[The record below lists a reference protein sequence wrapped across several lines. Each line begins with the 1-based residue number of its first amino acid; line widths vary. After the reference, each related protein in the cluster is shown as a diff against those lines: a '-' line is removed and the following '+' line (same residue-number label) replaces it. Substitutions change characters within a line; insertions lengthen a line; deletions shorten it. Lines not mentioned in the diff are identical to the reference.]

1 MTRPHTATALA
12 LGAFTLLTYLQFP
25 GHTWLQQ
32 DSQTYVAIL
41 QHLDNP
47 AVLAHDI
54 VATHPHVQW
63 TVYDEIA
70 RALHAS
76 TGLGYHAI
84 LDSQL
89 LLFRFLGLAGVFL
102 LAAAAGLNR
111 LGAIFVAF
119 LFGLGATIGGPE
131 ILSLEYEPVPRAFA
145 FLLIVAAL
153 GYGAFGRWTISAGLA
168 ALALLYHPP
177 TSAPYW
183 LAVLVYALVFQRL
196 KAVRAVPVAFFGASF
211 LLLLFAALQSGEREL
226 QPLFTRI
233 PADLIAV
240 MRYRG
245 AYNWVDLWKPEWLRQ
260 YVLLAL
266 FAAGAWFRLRQRLTR
281 ELAVLSAS
289 LTLYGLVSIPLSWL
303 TLNVLGWS
311 MMAQFQPARGVIL
324 VTLFAVVLGAA
335 AAWSAAQR
343 GARLESIAWLL
354 AVFAIPANRLVL
366 ELFTQAAQDPV
377 VLKRLVLVVGLA
389 LAAALAAA
397 LCSEATAHWQKCALA
412 LVVPV
417 AAAFLIPGF
426 GQLANYPQ
434 LHTPQ
439 LESLASW
446 ARTTTPPDA
455 QFFFAAAGH
464 RVTPGIFR
472 VEAQR
477 ALFVDWKGG
486 GQVNQNWEFARE
498 WRRRWD
504 WANQSPPAL
513 RTPAEYASAGIDFI
527 VLAPAGTL
535 PGLRPVY
542 ENADWRVFEVTGS
555 AAR

>member
-12 LGAFTLLTYLQFP
+12 LGAFTLLTYLHFP

-41 QHLDNP
+41 QHLDDP
-47 AVLAHDI
+47 SALARDL
-54 VATHPHVQW
+54 VATYPHVKW

-84 LDSQL
+84 LDAQL

-111 LGAIFVAF
+111 LGAIFVSF

-145 FLLIVAAL
+145 FLLILAAL
-153 GYGAFGRWTISAGLA
+153 GYGAFGRWTVSAVLA
-168 ALALLYHPP
+168 GLALLYHAP

-183 LAVLVYALVFQRL
+183 LAVLVYALLFQRL
-196 KAVRAVPVAFFGASF
+196 KAVRAVPIAFFGASF
-211 LLLLFAALQSGEREL
+211 LLLLFAALQAGEHEA

-233 PADLIAV
+233 PAELISLL
-240 MRYRG
+240 RHRG
-245 AYNWVDLWKPEWLRQ
+245 AYNWVDLWPREWLRQ
-260 YVLLAL
+260 YVLLGL
-266 FAAGAWFRLRQRLTR
+266 FAAGAWFRLRKQLTR

-289 LTLYGLVSIPLSWL
+289 LTLYGLLSIVLSWL
-303 TLNVLGWS
+303 TLNVLDWS
-311 MMAQFQPARGVIL
+311 MMSQFQPARGVIL
-324 VTLFAVVLGAA
+324 VTLFAVVLGAG
-335 AAWSAAQR
+335 AAWSAARR
-343 GARLESIAWLL
+343 GSRLESFAWLL
-354 AVFAIPANRLVL
+354 PVIAIPANRLVL
-366 ELFTQAAQDPV
+366 ELFTNAAQDPV
-377 VLKRLVLVVGLA
+377 VMKRLVIVVCLS

-397 LCSEATAHWQKCALA
+397 LPHEGTARWQKCALA
-412 LVVPV
+412 LLVPV
-417 AAAFLIPGF
+417 AAAFLIPGL

-439 LESLASW
+439 LASLSAW
-446 ARTTTPPDA
+446 ARTGTQPDA
-455 QFFFAAAGH
+455 LFFFAGAGH
-464 RVTPGIFR
+464 QVTPGIFR

-486 GQVNQNWEFARE
+486 GQVNQNWAFARE
-498 WRRRWD
+498 WLRRWS
-504 WANQSPPAL
+504 WANQAQPPF
-513 RTPAEYASAGIDFI
+513 RTAEEYASAGIDFI
-527 VLAPAGTL
+527 VLASGGTL

-542 ENADWRVFEVTGS
+542 ENADWRVFEVS
-555 AAR
+555 RSPAR

>member
-1 MTRPHTATALA
+1 VTRPHTATALA

-41 QHLDNP
+41 QHLDDP
-47 AVLAHDI
+47 AVLARDI

-70 RALHAS
+70 RALHGS

-84 LDSQL
+84 LDAQL
-89 LLFRFLGLAGVFL
+89 LLFRFLALAGVFL

-131 ILSLEYEPVPRAFA
+131 ILILEYEPVPRAFA

-153 GYGAFGRWTISAGLA
+153 GYGAFGRWTISVLA

-211 LLLLFAALQSGEREL
+211 LLLLFAALQAGEREL

-260 YVLLAL
+260 YILLAL

-281 ELAVLSAS
+281 ELAVLSAR
-289 LTLYGLVSIPLSWL
+289 LTIYGLLSIPLSWL

-311 MMAQFQPARGVIL
+311 MMSQFQPARGVIL

-343 GARLESIAWLL
+343 GARLESFAWLL

-377 VLKRLVLVVGLA
+377 AMKRLVLVVGLA

-397 LCSEATAHWQKCALA
+397 LHSDAAARWHRCALA
-412 LVVPV
+412 LLVPV
-417 AAAFLIPGF
+417 AAAFLIPGW
-426 GQLANYPQ
+426 GQLANYTQ
-434 LHTPQ
+434 LHTP
-439 LESLASW
+439 
-446 ARTTTPPDA
+446 
-455 QFFFAAAGH
+455 H
-464 RVTPGIFR
+464 
-472 VEAQR
+472 
-477 ALFVDWKGG
+477 
-486 GQVNQNWEFARE
+486 
-498 WRRRWD
+498 
-504 WANQSPPAL
+504 
-513 RTPAEYASAGIDFI
+513 
-527 VLAPAGTL
+527 
-535 PGLRPVY
+535 
-542 ENADWRVFEVTGS
+542 FE
-555 AAR
+555 

>member
-1 MTRPHTATALA
+1 MTRPHTATAFA

-47 AVLAHDI
+47 SVLARDL
-54 VATHPHVQW
+54 VATHPHVKW

-119 LFGLGATIGGPE
+119 LFGLGAVIGGPE
-131 ILSLEYEPVPRAFA
+131 ILTLEYEPVPRAFA

-153 GYGAFGRWTISAGLA
+153 GYAAFDEWKVSAVLA
-168 ALALLYHPP
+168 GLALLYHPP

-183 LAVLVYALVFQRL
+183 LAVLVYAAVSLRL
-196 KAVRAVPVAFFGASF
+196 KALRAVPLAFLGASIV
-211 LLLLFAALQSGEREL
+211 LLLSAALQSGEH
-226 QPLFTRI
+226 QAQALFSRI
-233 PADLIAV
+233 PADLIPA
-240 MRYRG
+240 MRYRA
-245 AYNWVDLWKPEWLRQ
+245 AYNWVDLWSREWLRQ

-266 FAAGAWFRLRQRLTR
+266 FVAAAWFRLRRRMTK

-289 LTLYGLVSIPLSWL
+289 LTLYGLASIALSWL

-311 MMAQFQPARGVIL
+311 MMTQFQPARAVIL
-324 VTLFAVVLGAA
+324 VTLFAVVLGGA
-335 AAWSAAQR
+335 AAWTAAQR
-343 GARLESIAWLL
+343 GAWLESFAWLL
-354 AVFAIPANRLVL
+354 PVFAIPANKLVL
-366 ELFTQAAQDPV
+366 ELFTNAARDPV
-377 VLKRLVLVVGLA
+377 VLKRLVLVIGLA
-389 LAAALAAA
+389 LAGALAAA
-397 LCSEATAHWQKCALA
+397 WGRGAAGRRQKCALA
-412 LVVPV
+412 LLVPV
-417 AAAFLIPGF
+417 AAAFLIPGW

-439 LESLASW
+439 LDALAAW
-446 ARTTTPPDA
+446 ARGGTRPDA
-455 QFFFAAAGH
+455 LYFFAGAGH
-464 RVTPGIFR
+464 QVTPGMFR

-477 ALFVDWKGG
+477 SLFADWKGG
-486 GQVNQNWEFARE
+486 GQVNQNWAFARE
-498 WRRRWD
+498 WMRRWN
-504 WANQSPPAL
+504 WANQAQPPL
-513 RTPAEYASAGIDFI
+513 RTPAEYAAAGIDFL
-527 VLAPAGTL
+527 VVGAQETV
-535 PGLRPVY
+535 PGLQPVY
-542 ENADWRVFEVTGS
+542 ENEAWRVLEVRAS
-555 AAR
+555 AGR